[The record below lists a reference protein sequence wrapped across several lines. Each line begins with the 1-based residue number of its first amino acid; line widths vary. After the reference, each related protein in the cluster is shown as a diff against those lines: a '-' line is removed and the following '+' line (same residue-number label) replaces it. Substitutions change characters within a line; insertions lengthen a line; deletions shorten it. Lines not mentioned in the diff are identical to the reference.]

1 MKIIIL
7 NLLEYR
13 LLCGFLSFR
22 ILSVYHRV
30 HQVLSFCDLLC
41 TVLDGKIWRLIWTL
55 MKISCAVWFHVVIVI
70 VEVSTNEVSGSLWQ
84 FAYRHSLL
92 GTQQCHSQKMRRYWT
107 VKQGCPGDSWCIL
120 DQLLNKVNRLFSSSP
135 TNSKIIYSTKVP
147 SMFIIYIFP
156 PDFSEILMKRNVISC
171 EL

>member
-1 MKIIIL
+1 MKTILL

-30 HQVLSFCDLLC
+30 HQMLSFWDLLC

-70 VEVSTNEVSGSLWQ
+70 VEVSANEVSGSLWQ

-92 GTQQCHSQKMRRYWT
+92 RTQQCHSQKMRRYWT
-107 VKQGCPGDSWCIL
+107 VKLGYPGDSWCIL

-135 TNSKIIYSTKVP
+135 TNSKLIYSTKVP
-147 SMFIIYIFP
+147 SVFMVHIFP
-156 PDFSEILMKRNVISC
+156 PDFFEILMKRNVISC